1 MGGPWWLC
9 GNGDFGRLAGGAAG
23 RGAGGTAA
31 AAAAAV
37 ACGGA
42 HTLLLGA
49 GPQGGGHRVWAAGL
63 GDEGQLGAPPP
74 QGGGQGGGA
83 AHAPA
88 FVEVEN
94 LRSEGVVA
102 VAAGHRH
109 SAAVTED
116 GRLFT
121 WGSNR
126 SGQLGL
132 GRAQAGACV
141 GVPALVQA
149 LGGVKVAAVALGA
162 EHTLA
167 LSEAGEVFAWGASGN
182 GRLGHAA
189 GGGAAPWEWR
199 WWAQSEPLPRLV
211 RALEGR
217 RVAQV
222 AAGHHHSG
230 CVCAD
235 TGDALLWGA
244 GRFQQLGRGEE
255 GTAAL
260 DSAEPVAVD
269 LGGHSCA
276 ALALGGLHSAAL
288 TGSGRVY
295 TWGTDEGGSLGHGR
309 GVTSAA
315 APRAVEGLPGGAS
328 QVACGW
334 KHTAAAVAG
343 RLFTWGWGGA
353 VGEGG
358 DGGPGEAGAGG
369 LGGGQLGHPDP
380 LSRAAPSE
388 VRPPSGLLG
397 GVGDGRPGPLA
408 QVSCGFNHTGAV
420 FAAP

>member
-1 MGGPWWLC
+1 M
-9 GNGDFGRLAGGAAG
+9 
-23 RGAGGTAA
+23 
-31 AAAAAV
+31 

-49 GPQGGGHRVWAAGL
+49 PPPGGGPRVWAAGL
-63 GDEGQLGAPPP
+63 GADGQLGAPLPR
-74 QGGGQGGGA
+74 GGGQGGGT

-88 FVEVEN
+88 FVEVEA
-94 LRSEGVVA
+94 LRAEGVVA

-121 WGSNR
+121 WGCNR

-132 GRAQAGACV
+132 GSALAGARV
-141 GVPALVQA
+141 ELPALVQA

-167 LSEAGEVFAWGASGN
+167 LSESGEVFAWGGSAN
-182 GRLGHAA
+182 GRLGHAP
-189 GGGAAPWEWR
+189 GRGAAPWEWR

-217 RVAQV
+217 RVAQI

-235 TGDALLWGA
+235 TGEALLWGA
-244 GRFQQLGRGEE
+244 GAFKQLGRGEE
-255 GTAAL
+255 GSAAL

-288 TGSGRVY
+288 TGSGRVF
-295 TWGTDEGGSLGHGR
+295 TWGTDESGSLGHGR
-309 GVTSAA
+309 GVASAA
-315 APRAVEGLPGGAS
+315 APRAVEGLPEGAS

-334 KHTAAAVAG
+334 KHTAAVVAG

-353 VGEGG
+353 VGGG
-358 DGGPGEAGAGG
+358 GGGGPGEAGAGG

-380 LSRAAPSE
+380 LSRSAPAE
-388 VRPPSGLLG
+388 VRPPPGLQQG
-397 GVGDGRPGPLA
+397 AGAGRPGPPA
-408 QVSCGFNHTGAV
+408 QVSCGFNHTGVV